1 MKTIKHLFG
10 LIVNGERFALNTK
23 EKDGAVY
30 AGFKPNEEE
39 QLTVGQ
45 VVDDYI
51 DGRAE
56 DLSENTVKIYR
67 RNRASFFPKLMMIGI
82 NDLTAEDVKAAVSRE
97 EELGKSA
104 KSIKNALNLVKNAVL
119 KVRPDF
125 IF

>member
-1 MKTIKHLFG
+1 MKAIKYLFG
-10 LIVNGERFALNTK
+10 LMTNGERFMLNTK
-23 EKDGAVY
+23 EKDGAIY
-30 AGFKPNEEE
+30 AGFKPKEED

-45 VVDDYI
+45 IVDDYI
-51 DGRAE
+51 DGRAGE
-56 DLSENTVKIYR
+56 LSENTVKIYR

-82 NDLTAEDVKAAVSRE
+82 NDLTAEDVKVAISRE